1 MSRGTRVVLCGLGP
15 IGAGIARL
23 ALDTDG
29 LQVVGATDIAPDK
42 AGKDLGPVLGLQR
55 RLRVKVEGNPARLLR
70 RTRAEVAILST
81 TSSAKAI
88 KPQVLALVAK
98 GMNVVTTCEELSFP
112 APANAA
118 VFREIDRAA
127 RRKKVSVL
135 GTGVNPGYAM
145 DALALMLTAPCA
157 RVERVSVTRV
167 VDAATRRLPLQRKV
181 GAGLNL
187 SQFRRAITEGTVRH
201 VGLPESVHMIA
212 AGLGWKIDKIEESIE
227 PAIAPRDLD
236 TEYLRIPAG
245 AAAGVKQQARG
256 LRNGQLA
263 ISLDL
268 QMYVGA
274 EQPRDHVLIDGAPPI
289 DMTIAGGV
297 AGDVATAAITVN
309 CIPKLVGAR
318 PGLLTMKDLP
328 LVHRFNPL
336 ELKALPNRKR

>member
-1 MSRGTRVVLCGLGP
+1 MARGLRVVLCGLGP

-23 ALDTDG
+23 VLETEG

-42 AGKDLGPVLGLQR
+42 AGKDLGSVLGLPR
-55 RLRVKVEGNPARLLR
+55 RLRVKVEGDPARLLR
-70 RTRAEVAILST
+70 RTKADVAILST
-81 TSSAKAI
+81 SSSAKAV
-88 KPQVLALVAK
+88 KAQVLALVAR

-127 RRKKVSVL
+127 RKKKVSVL
-135 GTGVNPGYAM
+135 GTGVNPGFAM

-157 RVERVSVTRV
+157 RVDRVSVTRV

-187 SQFRRAITEGTVRH
+187 AQFRRALTEGSVRH
-201 VGLPESVHMIA
+201 VGLVESAHMIA
-212 AGLGWKIDKIEESIE
+212 AGLGWKLDKLDETIE

-236 TEYLRIPAG
+236 TDYLRIPAG
-245 AAAGVKQQARG
+245 AAAGIKQAVRAYRG
-256 LRNGQLA
+256 GELA

-274 EQPRDHVLIDGAPPI
+274 ESPRDHVLIDGLPPI
-289 DMTIAGGV
+289 EMTIAGGV
-297 AGDVATAAITVN
+297 AGDVATAAIMVN
-309 CIPKLVGAR
+309 AIPRVLAAR
-318 PGLLTMKDLP
+318 PGLVTMRDVP
-328 LVHRFNPL
+328 LLHRFNPL
-336 ELKALPNRKR
+336 DTKDLPARMR